1 MAYQRR
7 VPWENRSISPGKF
20 ASSSFM
26 LWCLFKCRN
35 PSGICQSSSNGI
47 LPRQCPH
54 CARKV
59 GSCFWSGRFGWCIT
73 SFASMTMG
81 SIGERSGRWFHSL
94 IFFRHVDTDMVKMH
108 LSPLKFREFVHAKW
122 RHIWNTCSNPSFL
135 VSMSMSIFWGCIPR
149 IFQHTPWSNRC
160 NSLWRNFFYLEV
172 WGWSTGVC
180 SRSMSEFYRIYVFE
194 WMFWNTWGQQHFSSC
209 RRFRRLW
216 LGRLGHLDVFFL
228 LEVVLKIYCWEANPN
243 FHEPWKK
250 RQGDQGANQVLVDQV
265 WDWTSCEIT
274 WFHSLMAVGG
284 RRVGA
289 GEATP
294 ILTHSLSQWPTWIN
308 FWGFHIFNRK
318 NKVQTFISWSE
329 MAE

>member
-216 LGRLGHLDVFFL
+216 LGRLGHLDVFFCWKLYWKFIVGKLTPTFMSHERNDKEIKVPTRFWLIRFGIGL
-228 LEVVLKIYCWEANPN
+228 LVKSRD
-243 FHEPWKK
+243 F
-250 RQGDQGANQVLVDQV
+250 
-265 WDWTSCEIT
+265 
-274 WFHSLMAVGG
+274 
-284 RRVGA
+284 
-289 GEATP
+289 
-294 ILTHSLSQWPTWIN
+294 THSWPL
-308 FWGFHIFNRK
+308 GGGGLEPVR
-318 NKVQTFISWSE
+318 QPLY
-329 MAE
+329 